1 MMPRAGS
8 VMGPEPLFH
17 GGTVVQPFWKATQNV
32 PPVSPLGGFPKGLR
46 DVHAIIGGYLGQV
59 RTVDYR
65 GGGVWVYG
73 SVAELSGG
81 SWVWGES
88 MWVSG
93 LSGEPLGDL
102 RGGKL

>member
-1 MMPRAGS
+1 MPRAGS

-65 GGGVWVYG
+65 GG
-73 SVAELSGG
+73 
-81 SWVWGES
+81 
-88 MWVSG
+88 VSG
-93 LSGEPLGDL
+93 FMGAWLSYLGAAGFGERVCGCLGYL
-102 RGGKL
+102 GSHWVI